1 MAGAIAPLDSGGR
14 QGPPY
19 ADTAYLIIPPPIPP
33 PAGVSRAEPRTR
45 ILRFDSLEST
55 NKKARELAEAGEPEG
70 TVVVARTQTGGR
82 GRLGRAW
89 VSPPGGLWFS
99 VVLKPRVPPAQVPV
113 LGLLTGVAVAR
124 ALKGLYRLES
134 RLKWPNDVLI
144 QGKKVCGV
152 LTELSV
158 RGEIL
163 DHVIVGVGINASF
176 PLALLPSELWT
187 RATTIQELLG
197 RTIELEPLLYRV
209 VEELDKRYLEFVGGK
224 TGGILEEWRALSET
238 LGRKVRVDTLEEAVE
253 GLAEEID
260 ASGALLIRTAK
271 GPVRVI
277 AGDCVHLE

>member
-1 MAGAIAPLDSGGR
+1 M
-14 QGPPY
+14 
-19 ADTAYLIIPPPIPP
+19 
-33 PAGVSRAEPRTR
+33 SRAEPRAR

-70 TVVVARTQTGGR
+70 TVVVARIQTGGR
-82 GRLGRAW
+82 GRMGRRW
-89 VSPPGGLWFS
+89 FSPPGGLWFS
-99 VVLKPRVPPAQVPV
+99 VVLRPQIPPAQAPV

-176 PLALLPSELWT
+176 PLALLPSELWART
-187 RATTIQELLG
+187 TTIQELLG

-224 TGGILEEWRALSET
+224 TRGILEEWRALSET

-253 GLAEEID
+253 GLAEDID
-260 ASGALLIRTAK
+260 ASGALLIKTAK
-271 GPVRVI
+271 GPVRVM